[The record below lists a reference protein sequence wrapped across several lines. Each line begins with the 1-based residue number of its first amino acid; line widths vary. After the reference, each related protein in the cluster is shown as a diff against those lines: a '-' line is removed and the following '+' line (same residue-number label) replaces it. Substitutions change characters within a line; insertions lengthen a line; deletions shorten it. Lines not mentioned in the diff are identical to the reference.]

1 MRDGAHTDMSGH
13 TISAAGASADTR
25 VSRGWADRDLLIVV
39 FRLHR
44 TARHGG
50 PAAGR
55 IDPISLDQWWRGDGV
70 RTDMSKH
77 TLAPAAEIARSRR
90 THRLHP

>member
-50 PAAGR
+50 HHFQPGR
-55 IDPISLDQWWRGDGV
+55 KLR
-70 RTDMSKH
+70 
-77 TLAPAAEIARSRR
+77 RSRW
-90 THRLHP
+90 